1 MANNHFKENQIERI
15 NGYESQFPS
24 PKTFLIEVT
33 RKKNV
38 FTMHRF
44 KIDQFWPGDFEKV
57 CNIWTT
63 VEKIFESNHDQDNV
77 KQKGTE
83 FH

>member
-1 MANNHFKENQIERI
+1 
-15 NGYESQFPS
+15 
-24 PKTFLIEVT
+24 
-33 RKKNV
+33 
-38 FTMHRF
+38 MHKF